1 MDEAS
6 KPRRALW
13 KGAISFGLVN
23 IPVSMYPMFG
33 KYSVRFFNL
42 CRADHAP
49 LKNRRWCEQEQK
61 EVPREG
67 IEKGCEISKGTFV
80 TLTPQ
85 DLDSIR
91 LKHAKTIDIK
101 QFTDSY
107 AIDPSYFEKAYQLV
121 PEPHGEKAFS
131 LLREVLKLTGKA
143 AIGKFVFRNR
153 EYLALMRQHG
163 GGITLSTMHYPE
175 ELVDLSALRKPE
187 PALTDEER
195 GLALALV
202 EAMTQPLDLSRFRD
216 EYGEAFRKLVEAKA
230 GGAQLAPPEK
240 LAEIQVLLDA
250 LRASVDEKKKAVQGG

>member
-1 MDEAS
+1 MDEPA
-6 KPRRALW
+6 KQRRALW

-42 CRADHAP
+42 CQHDRTP
-49 LKNRRWCEQEQK
+49 LKNRRWCEAEQK

-67 IEKGCEISKGTFV
+67 VEKGFEISKGSFI

-101 QFTDSY
+101 QFADSY

-131 LLREVLKLTGKA
+131 LLREVLRLTGKA
-143 AIGKFVFRNR
+143 AVGKFVFRNR

-163 GGITLSTMHYPE
+163 AGIALSTMHYPE
-175 ELVDLSALRKPE
+175 ELIDLSALRKPE
-187 PALTDEER
+187 PTLTDEER
-195 GLALALV
+195 RLALALV

-216 EYGEAFRKLVEAKA
+216 EYREAFRKLVESKA
-230 GGAQLAPPEK
+230 GGSQLVPPEK
-240 LAEIQVLLDA
+240 LAEIQGLLDA
-250 LRASVDEKKKAVQGG
+250 LRASVEEKKKAVEGG